1 MIIQRP
7 KGTKDLLPS
16 ESYKWQYIEN
26 TVKNI
31 FENYGYNEIRV
42 PVFEHTELFQR
53 GVGDTTDVVQK
64 EMYTFED
71 KGGRS
76 ITLRPEGTAGVVR
89 SYIENGMGSMP
100 SPVKM
105 WYNMAMYRYENVQKG
120 RLREF
125 HQIGAELFDSSSYL
139 ADVEMITMA
148 SEIFKTLNIKNIEL
162 TINSIGCP
170 KCRKNYQDALREFIR
185 PNLDNYCDTCKTRF
199 EKNPMRILDCKEKKC
214 KKLNEGVP
222 VILDYLCD
230 ECKEHFENVKLGLSE
245 LGIDYTIDPGIVRG
259 LDYYTKTVF
268 EFISKD
274 EDFTV
279 LAGGRYDGL
288 AKELGGSST
297 SAIGF
302 ALGMERFVEIY
313 ENSNEKIVKPRQMTL
328 YIANLGEKANIYAS
342 KIIRDLR
349 ANNVYCE
356 KDITGKSLKSQL
368 KYADKMNSKFVLI
381 IGDDEI
387 NAKQAKLKEM
397 ETGKEIE
404 ISLDVNEIFKV
415 ISSLY

>member
-1 MIIQRP
+1 MIIQKP
-7 KGTKDLLPS
+7 KGTKDLLPD
-16 ESYKWQYIEN
+16 ESYKWQFIEQ
-26 TVKNI
+26 TIKKI

-71 KGGRS
+71 KGKRS

-89 SYIENGMGSMP
+89 AYIENGMGSKP

-139 ADVEMITMA
+139 ADIEMITMA
-148 SEIFKTLNIKNIEL
+148 YEIFKTLNIKNIEL

-170 KCRKNYQDALREFIR
+170 NCRKSYQNALREFIK
-185 PNLDNYCDTCKTRF
+185 PNLNSYCDTCKTRF

-214 KKLNEGVP
+214 KELNTNSP
-222 VILDYLCD
+222 RILDYLCN
-230 ECKEHFENVKLGLSE
+230 ECKEHFENVKMGLSH
-245 LGIDYTIDPGIVRG
+245 LNIGYRIDSDIVRG

-268 EFISKD
+268 EFISK
-274 EDFTV
+274 EEGYTV

-288 AKELGGSST
+288 SEELGGSKT
-297 SAIGF
+297 PAIGF
-302 ALGMERFVEIY
+302 ALGLERFVEIY
-313 ENSNEKIVKPRQMTL
+313 EKYNQNKIEPKKMVL
-328 YIANLGEKANIYAS
+328 YIANLGENANIYAS
-342 KIIRDLR
+342 NLIKDLR
-349 ANNVYCE
+349 AKDIYCE
-356 KDITGKSLKSQL
+356 KDITGKSLKAQL
-368 KYADKMNSKFVLI
+368 KYADKKSCKYILI
-381 IGDDEI
+381 LGDDEI
-387 NAKQAKLKEM
+387 LSKKAKIKEM

-404 ISLDVNEIFKV
+404 ISLSIDEILNVVKN
-415 ISSLY
+415 

>member
-1 MIIQRP
+1 MIIQKP
-7 KGTKDLLPS
+7 KGTKDLLPD
-16 ESYKWQYIEN
+16 ESYKWQFIEQSI
-26 TVKNI
+26 KKI

-71 KGGRS
+71 KGKRS

-89 SYIENGMGSMP
+89 AYIENGMGSKP

-139 ADVEMITMA
+139 ADIEMITMA

-162 TINSIGCP
+162 TINSIGCQN
-170 KCRKNYQDALREFIR
+170 CRKNYQNALREFIR
-185 PNLDNYCDTCKTRF
+185 PNLNSYCDTCKTRF

-214 KKLNEGVP
+214 KELNTNSP
-222 VILDYLCD
+222 KILDYLCN
-230 ECKEHFENVKLGLSE
+230 ECKEHFENVKMGLSH
-245 LGIDYTIDPGIVRG
+245 LNIDYRIDSDIVRG

-268 EFISKD
+268 EFISK
-274 EDFTV
+274 EEGYTV

-288 AKELGGSST
+288 SEELGGSKT
-297 SAIGF
+297 PAIGF
-302 ALGMERFVEIY
+302 ALGLERFVEIY
-313 ENSNEKIVKPRQMTL
+313 EKYNQNKIEPKKMVL
-328 YIANLGEKANIYAS
+328 YIANLGENANVYAS
-342 KIIRDLR
+342 NLIKDLR
-349 ANNVYCE
+349 AKDIYCE
-356 KDITGKSLKSQL
+356 KDITGKSLKAQL
-368 KYADKMNSKFVLI
+368 KYADKKSCKYILI
-381 IGDDEI
+381 LGDDEI
-387 NAKQAKLKEM
+387 LSKKAKIKEM

-404 ISLDVNEIFKV
+404 ISLSIDEILNV
-415 ISSLY
+415 IKN